1 MGKLNAKSDGPPAD
15 AVSLHTNPGDNEGFL
30 PYHDED
36 APELNVDALDELPP
50 VYSDAL
56 ASSSSAAPPVAIPT
70 HPQSS
75 QYSTYLKDA
84 NTGAEFYIDSR
95 LESPPE
101 LEKHIR
107 FLATK
112 PPRPYIKII
121 GTHQASKKKSDGK
134 TENVTV
140 TDFYVSIELTP
151 YLYSNAQYGKSWTQL
166 RTADNGEN
174 VRRGTVLKK
183 RAPGSKQDLEV
194 GGGPKPT
201 LEEWCHRFCA
211 SHAGLKTFTLQR
223 QMTGFDFPKIKQELH
238 SLVRSTNYRGHL
250 EISLD
255 TKDASVE
262 IYNDARINRWRMISW
277 LRFLFAITLLFIFSW
292 PYLFFRTKRWE
303 VAVAEWPFSRMA
315 DGSNREYVS
324 ISEDQWYNMW
334 ARAIMRAVLEKR
346 QKVLDQADLRRAQE
360 PDPSFESGNA
370 TVDSAVGF
378 FRAASV
384 RVVRLWDTVSPTE
397 LRVYD
402 RIGRQITTCWL
413 ERFQVRITREGRDAG
428 KCTEI
433 HDELNSFD
441 FRQYAK
447 THTPMPFIPEFPPE
461 AQKPRVIV
469 LACCDARVNPEAAL
483 GLKPGADPVP
493 HSEAIV
499 IRNAGCDVPRNMA
512 DILLLSHVR
521 PDIEEL
527 LIIQHNDCGV
537 TYTTDEAIREGI
549 KTVAPDHVEQID
561 NLSFGTFQN
570 NLASVEERA
579 RKSVNFIKAS
589 PFIKRELA
597 ENTVGAVYDI
607 KTVMRCR
614 NHSHNRDFF
623 VGWSETR
630 RLTQGLWCF
639 TFLTSIHTD
648 PCQHGHNTSCPYWP
662 LLRGKII
669 MGSPMPSIL
678 SPLPKGISHCENVA
692 PLNSSEVAA
701 EAAKQHF
708 DLPKSVG
715 TYGDSTLL
723 AEDPHIDL
731 VVCNSRVDVHFSGI
745 EPSVKAGKAVYVGW
759 PLSEN
764 LQRGMGLPEIG

>member
-1 MGKLNAKSDGPPAD
+1 MGKLNAKSDGPAAD
-15 AVSLHTNPGDNEGFL
+15 AVSLHTNPGDNEGFP

-56 ASSSSAAPPVAIPT
+56 ASSSSAAPAVAIPT

-84 NTGAEFYIDSR
+84 DTGAEFYIDSR

-112 PPRPYIKII
+112 PPRPYIKIV

-134 TENVTV
+134 TENVKV
-140 TDFYVSIELTP
+140 TDFYVAIELTP

-194 GGGPKPT
+194 GGGPKPA

-378 FRAASV
+378 FRADTMAS
-384 RVVRLWDTVSPTE
+384 P
-397 LRVYD
+397 
-402 RIGRQITTCWL
+402 RIIPQLL
-413 ERFQVRITREGRDAG
+413 ERNA
-428 KCTEI
+428 
-433 HDELNSFD
+433 
-441 FRQYAK
+441 QYAK

-469 LACCDARVNPEAAL
+469 LACCDARVNSEAAL
-483 GLKPGADPVP
+483 GLKPGGNTMTVGAHDCVVADPEP

-499 IRNAGCDVPRNMA
+499 VRNAGCDVPRSIA

-527 LIIQHNDCGV
+527 LIIQHTDCGV

-549 KTVAPDHVEQID
+549 KTIAPDHVEQID

-589 PFIKRELA
+589 SLIKKQLA

-607 KTVMRCR
+607 KT
-614 NHSHNRDFF
+614 
-623 VGWSETR
+623 
-630 RLTQGLWCF
+630 
-639 TFLTSIHTD
+639 
-648 PCQHGHNTSCPYWP
+648 
-662 LLRGKII
+662 GKITR
-669 MGSPMPSIL
+669 
-678 SPLPKGISHCENVA
+678 VA
-692 PLNSSEVAA
+692 
-701 EAAKQHF
+701 
-708 DLPKSVG
+708 
-715 TYGDSTLL
+715 
-723 AEDPHIDL
+723 
-731 VVCNSRVDVHFSGI
+731 
-745 EPSVKAGKAVYVGW
+745 
-759 PLSEN
+759 
-764 LQRGMGLPEIG
+764 

>member
-1 MGKLNAKSDGPPAD
+1 MGKLNAKSDGPAAD

-378 FRAASV
+378 FRAGMSAMNEV
-384 RVVRLWDTVSPTE
+384 N
-397 LRVYD
+397 
-402 RIGRQITTCWL
+402 RQ
-413 ERFQVRITREGRDAG
+413 
-428 KCTEI
+428 
-433 HDELNSFD
+433 
-441 FRQYAK
+441 
-447 THTPMPFIPEFPPE
+447 
-461 AQKPRVIV
+461 
-469 LACCDARVNPEAAL
+469 
-483 GLKPGADPVP
+483 
-493 HSEAIV
+493 
-499 IRNAGCDVPRNMA
+499 
-512 DILLLSHVR
+512 
-521 PDIEEL
+521 
-527 LIIQHNDCGV
+527 
-537 TYTTDEAIREGI
+537 
-549 KTVAPDHVEQID
+549 
-561 NLSFGTFQN
+561 
-570 NLASVEERA
+570 
-579 RKSVNFIKAS
+579 
-589 PFIKRELA
+589 
-597 ENTVGAVYDI
+597 
-607 KTVMRCR
+607 
-614 NHSHNRDFF
+614 
-623 VGWSETR
+623 VGW
-630 RLTQGLWCF
+630 G
-639 TFLTSIHTD
+639 
-648 PCQHGHNTSCPYWP
+648 
-662 LLRGKII
+662 
-669 MGSPMPSIL
+669 
-678 SPLPKGISHCENVA
+678 
-692 PLNSSEVAA
+692 
-701 EAAKQHF
+701 
-708 DLPKSVG
+708 
-715 TYGDSTLL
+715 GD
-723 AEDPHIDL
+723 
-731 VVCNSRVDVHFSGI
+731 C
-745 EPSVKAGKAVYVGW
+745 
-759 PLSEN
+759 
-764 LQRGMGLPEIG
+764 